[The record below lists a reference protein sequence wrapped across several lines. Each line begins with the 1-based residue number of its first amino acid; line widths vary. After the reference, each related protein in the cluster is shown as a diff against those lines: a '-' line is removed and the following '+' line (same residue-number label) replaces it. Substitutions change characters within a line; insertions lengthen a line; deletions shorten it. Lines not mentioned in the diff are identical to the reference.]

1 MIVHFDLLQ
10 TEAAKPVL
18 GKYYREPRKSG
29 PLPFY
34 LLGTLLR
41 SMKQDHY
48 VSNTGD
54 VLYYQTDPELC
65 GAEKTG

>member
-10 TEAAKPVL
+10 TEAAKHVL
-18 GKYYREPRKSG
+18 GKYYREPRKSE

-34 LLGTLLR
+34 LLGTLVR

-65 GAEKTG
+65 GPEKTE